1 MPVIEDAAEALG
13 ATYRG
18 RPAGSFGRTGVFSFN
33 GNKIITTSG
42 GGMLVAD
49 DPDLVHRA
57 RFLAQQA
64 RDDAPH
70 YEHHVTGFNY
80 RMSNLLAAVGR
91 AQLQGLPRRV
101 ARRRAINQRYRELLG
116 ATPGIGFM
124 PNDPRGE
131 PTNWLTVATIDA
143 AEFGAT
149 PRRIREHL
157 ETMDIE
163 AQTRLEADAPPTAL
177 REGAG
182 ARRGVRGKDLP
193 HRSVSPQRVG
203 DERRRRGSRR
213 RRCARG
219 ARMTTADELTTRRA
233 VDADLDSILEL
244 ARRALGWSDDDT
256 AFLRWKH
263 FDNAFGVSPMWVAL
277 DGERVAGF
285 RSFMRWEFSAPG
297 RERLRAARAVDT
309 ATDPDYQGR
318 GIFTRLT
325 LEAIEELRDEGV
337 AFIFNT
343 PNEKSRPGYLKMG
356 WREVGRLPVAVTPAR
371 ARAALVLHTARASA
385 GRWPVVTSVGEAPA
399 DVFADAAGLTE
410 LLDSQ
415 PPPRAC
421 ATRRSVEFL
430 TWRYGYEP
438 LGYRVVLLGSSAR
451 SGVAVFR
458 CRRRGQA
465 VEAAVC
471 DVIVPG
477 DDPRARGRVLRR
489 LRAAVDAD
497 YLMAIDPRPIGPGPL
512 VRVPRLGPILTARAL
527 ADTPPVALRDW
538 ALTLGDVELF

>member
-1 MPVIEDAAEALG
+1 MTAE
-13 ATYRG
+13 
-18 RPAGSFGRTGVFSFN
+18 
-33 GNKIITTSG
+33 
-42 GGMLVAD
+42 
-49 DPDLVHRA
+49 
-57 RFLAQQA
+57 
-64 RDDAPH
+64 
-70 YEHHVTGFNY
+70 
-80 RMSNLLAAVGR
+80 
-91 AQLQGLPRRV
+91 
-101 ARRRAINQRYRELLG
+101 
-116 ATPGIGFM
+116 
-124 PNDPRGE
+124 
-131 PTNWLTVATIDA
+131 
-143 AEFGAT
+143 
-149 PRRIREHL
+149 
-157 ETMDIE
+157 
-163 AQTRLEADAPPTAL
+163 
-177 REGAG
+177 
-182 ARRGVRGKDLP
+182 
-193 HRSVSPQRVG
+193 
-203 DERRRRGSRR
+203 
-213 RRCARG
+213 
-219 ARMTTADELTTRRA
+219 ELTTRRA

-285 RSFMRWEFSAPG
+285 RSFMRWEFTAPG

-325 LEAIEELRDEGV
+325 LEAIEELRDEAV

-356 WREVGRLPVAVTPAR
+356 WQEVGRLPVAVTPAR
-371 ARAALVLHTARASA
+371 ARAARVLHTARAPA

-399 DVFADAAGLTE
+399 DAFADAAGLTE
-410 LLDSQ
+410 LLASQ

-421 ATRRSVEFL
+421 ATRRSVEYL

-451 SGVAVFR
+451 SGLAVFR

-471 DVIVPG
+471 DVLVPG

-497 YLMAIDPRPIGPGPL
+497 YLMAIDPRPLGPGPL